1 MARIVDYQDLPSGGF
16 LAVDENG
23 QTTPTAYLPPAV
35 KMGID
40 AQKQSGM
47 APPRFDVDPGMSAS
61 AIAPEPGPRLA
72 YNDYGTLPEQR
83 IVSDV
88 PNPIDQGLHKAGQW
102 IGDTWAGVKAKGDEI
117 RAREA
122 AKGNFSGIQNTDEA
136 SAAAAGVAPPGSGY
150 GNGAPPVDAGQAGA
164 QGPQI
169 VPPEQ
174 RVQVGGQ
181 QMRQGLVASGAP
193 MRIIPGGER
202 KVGEAQTV
210 TSYDPDAAA
219 NLKRGYQNQWEGTQK
234 LGEAQK
240 QENMGEANVL
250 STIPEGLRNL
260 EANRQSAEE
269 ARQSAIDSDM
279 SKLEQLRAE
288 SRQDV
293 DPSRIWHNQD
303 NGTKFW
309 GALMVGLGELG
320 AGMTG
325 RPNVALGVINK
336 AIDNDIDA
344 QKSNIANKRAQF
356 EDQRS
361 LYKDNLAKFQDQRQ
375 AEIVTKAQYIEHAQA
390 QLAAL
395 RAQAKTPE
403 DEAKNDILSA
413 ELQKEAAK
421 LDLDMTKVTHQIHTK
436 VVPTQVVG
444 GSSGPVMSPF
454 DHERYVPQFGGLAPD
469 KDSRALAIEKGT
481 ALRNIQQLAAE
492 NLRLRNN
499 PQAFFPG
506 TDANRDLA
514 SNQAQLILET
524 KKKGSADLGVIA
536 GPDMDLML
544 DALGKSTSPMPGQ
557 SAALQNFV
565 ANQKRMNENAR
576 QNLGIVP
583 VEVSPYVDSKTGETK
598 MGQRITGNV
607 ITPSNVSGQVEGP
620 IPTQQSYGGGGGGKR
635 HKSEED

>member
-47 APPRFDVDPGMSAS
+47 APPRFDVDPSMSAD
-61 AIAPEPGPRLA
+61 ALAPQSQPLAVNDMGTMPDQLITAQDPGQTRPGFFA
-72 YNDYGTLPEQR
+72 
-83 IVSDV
+83 
-88 PNPIDQGLHKAGQW
+88 
-102 IGDTWAGVKAKGDEI
+102 
-117 RAREA
+117 RARDWANGLGRSEDA
-122 AKGNFSGIQNTDEA
+122 AVQQREQETYGQEG
-136 SAAAAGVAPPGSGY
+136 AAARRDVGPSANVGITPKVLGGTPPP
-150 GNGAPPVDAGQAGA
+150 AEAGQAGA

-181 QMRQGLVASGAP
+181 QMRQGLMASGAP

-279 SKLEQLRAE
+279 SKLDQLRAE

-481 ALRNIQQLAAE
+481 ALSNIQQIAAD

-499 PQAFFPG
+499 PQAFIPG
-506 TDANRDLA
+506 TDAYRALS

-544 DALGKSTSPMPGQ
+544 DALGKSTSPLPGQ

-565 ANQKRMNENAR
+565 ANQKRMNENVR
-576 QNLGIVP
+576 KNLGIVP

-607 ITPSNVSGQVEGP
+607 ITPGNVSGEVQGP